1 MSEAGLEAG
10 LMVRNEM
17 EQPKPKHAKSGTVG
31 MAHIE
36 EHSSWPVV
44 AKLPVAISAGVAM
57 KRFRVRDVLG
67 LQNGQVFETA
77 WAETEDV
84 PLMAG
89 KVQLA
94 WSEFEVVDRR
104 LIVRFTRLA

>member
-1 MSEAGLEAG
+1 MSEAG

-17 EQPKPKHAKSGTVG
+17 EQPKPTHAESGTVG
-31 MAHIE
+31 RSRIE
-36 EHSSWPVV
+36 EHSSWPVL

-67 LQNGQVFETA
+67 LQKGQVFETA
-77 WAETEDV
+77 SPETEDV
-84 PLMAG
+84 LLMAG
-89 KVQLA
+89 KVHLA

-104 LIVRFTRLA
+104 LVVRLTRLA